1 MQTSCQS
8 DYFFC
13 RALPSNFFAGR
24 CPAGHNLLILLI
36 LRRTSN
42 HSINLPP
49 IVGGRLNCLRAL
61 RRPTSAFWYGS
72 QACAP
77 SGFAMIFYRLAR
89 RVSPFEFL
97 RPFHR
102 MSPFPRG
109 GDSGD
114 ERKISRVPRYQ
125 KVLKVVGLCDFQV
138 KPRLFEKRR
147 GLVKRLKPL
156 LMKKGLGLMENAGQR
171 PAKKS
176 RSLPTKTVL

>member
-1 MQTSCQS
+1 MQGA
-8 DYFFC
+8 
-13 RALPSNFFAGR
+13 ALHV
-24 CPAGHNLLILLI
+24 HNLLILLI

-42 HSINLPP
+42 HSLNLPP

-61 RRPTSAFWYGS
+61 RCPTSAFWYGS

-77 SGFAMIFYRLAR
+77 SG
-89 RVSPFEFL
+89 FL

-114 ERKISRVPRYQ
+114 VRKISRVPRYQ